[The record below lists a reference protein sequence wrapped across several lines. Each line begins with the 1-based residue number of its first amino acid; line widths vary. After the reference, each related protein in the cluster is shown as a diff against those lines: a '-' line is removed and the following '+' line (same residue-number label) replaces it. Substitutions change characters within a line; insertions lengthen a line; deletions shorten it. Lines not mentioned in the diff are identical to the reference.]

1 MTMKRIIYLSL
12 CLLFVQV
19 LGFAAFPAADEN
31 PPVGNWG
38 GDDRSIFEVPVQL
51 YLDGSTLY
59 IERVTFLS
67 DINICI
73 GTGTAI
79 LYEGVLPVDTPVL
92 EVELGNT
99 ASEVMWIIVKDEVG
113 SYSMEFTIPNN

>member
-1 MTMKRIIYLSL
+1 MRNKVTLISL
-12 CLLFVQV
+12 CLLLMQAIFTMAISAEARESVDDKWPD
-19 LGFAAFPAADEN
+19 GDE
-31 PPVGNWG
+31 
-38 GDDRSIFEVPVQL
+38 RSISESPVQL

-73 GTGTAI
+73 GTGAAI

-92 EVELGNT
+92 EVELGNA
-99 ASEVMWIIVKDEVG
+99 ASEVMWIIVKDGVG
-113 SYSMEFTIPNN
+113 SYSMEFTIPQ

>member
-73 GTGTAI
+73 GTGSAI
-79 LYEGVLPVDTPVL
+79 IYEGAMSIDEPSVGVPL
-92 EVELGNT
+92 ENVVVPG
-99 ASEVMWIIVKDEVG
+99 DEVWV
-113 SYSMEFTIPNN
+113 TISDEWGKYTCSFVWE

>member
-12 CLLFVQV
+12 CILFVQV

-31 PPVGNWG
+31 PPVGSWDG
-38 GDDRSIFEVPVQL
+38 GERSISKSPVQL
-51 YLDGSTLY
+51 YVEGSTLY

-73 GTGTAI
+73 GTGSAI
-79 LYEGVLPVDTPVL
+79 LYEGVLPVDVPVL
-92 EVELGNT
+92 EVELGNA
-99 ASEVMWIIVKDEVG
+99 ASEVMWIIVKDGVG
-113 SYSMEFTIPNN
+113 SYSMEFTIPQ

>member
-1 MTMKRIIYLSL
+1 M
-12 CLLFVQV
+12 
-19 LGFAAFPAADEN
+19 
-31 PPVGNWG
+31 
-38 GDDRSIFEVPVQL
+38 QL

-73 GTGTAI
+73 GTGAAI
-79 LYEGVLPVDTPVL
+79 LYEGVLPVDAPVL
-92 EVELGNT
+92 EVELGNAT
-99 ASEVMWIIVKDEVG
+99 SEVMWIIVKDEVG

>member
-1 MTMKRIIYLSL
+1 MKRIIYLSL

-31 PPVGNWG
+31 PPVGSWDG
-38 GDDRSIFEVPVQL
+38 EERSISESPVQL
-51 YLDGSTLY
+51 YVDGSTLY

-73 GTGTAI
+73 GTGAAI

-92 EVELGNT
+92 EVELGNA
-99 ASEVMWIIVKDEVG
+99 ASEVMWIIVKDG
-113 SYSMEFTIPNN
+113 FNCYSMEFVIQN

>member
-1 MTMKRIIYLSL
+1 MRNKVTLISL
-12 CLLFVQV
+12 CLLLMQAIFTMAISAEAGKSV
-19 LGFAAFPAADEN
+19 DEDW
-31 PPVGNWG
+31 PD
-38 GDDRSIFEVPVQL
+38 GDERSIAESPVQL
-51 YLDGSTLY
+51 YLDGSILY

-73 GTGTAI
+73 GTGSAI

-92 EVELGNT
+92 EVELGNAT
-99 ASEVMWIIVKDEVG
+99 SEVMWIIVKDEVG

>member
-38 GDDRSIFEVPVQL
+38 GDDRSISEVPVQL
-51 YLDGSTLY
+51 YVDGSTLY

-73 GTGTAI
+73 GTGAAI
-79 LYEGVLPVDTPVL
+79 LYEVVLPVDTPVL

-99 ASEVMWIIVKDEVG
+99 ASEVMWIIVKDGVG

>member
-1 MTMKRIIYLSL
+1 MRNKVTLISL
-12 CLLFVQV
+12 CLLLMQAVFTMAISAEARESVDDKWPD
-19 LGFAAFPAADEN
+19 GDE
-31 PPVGNWG
+31 
-38 GDDRSIFEVPVQL
+38 RSISESPVQL

-92 EVELGNT
+92 EVELGN
-99 ASEVMWIIVKDEVG
+99 AVSEVMWIIVKDGVG
-113 SYSMEFTIPNN
+113 SYAMEFTIEEE

>member
-1 MTMKRIIYLSL
+1 MRNKVTLISL
-12 CLLFVQV
+12 CLLLMQAIFTMAISAEARESVDDKWPD
-19 LGFAAFPAADEN
+19 GDE
-31 PPVGNWG
+31 
-38 GDDRSIFEVPVQL
+38 RSISESPVQL

-73 GTGTAI
+73 GTGAAI
-79 LYEGVLPVDTPVL
+79 LYEGVLPVDTPML
-92 EVELGNT
+92 EVELGNAT
-99 ASEVMWIIVKDEVG
+99 SEVMWIIVKDEVG